1 MAPTNY
7 WFLLFP
13 ALSILYASITA
24 SRNSAIAALL
34 GWAFS
39 FGYFGLGM
47 WWIGNALLVEGND
60 YAWAWPLTVSVLP
73 AGLALYTALAGFV
86 IKRFTHLQTLPGFLG
101 FAAILSLSEFARG
114 HLFTGFPWN
123 LYGYSWAEFLEIAQL
138 ASLHNIYGLS
148 FITILWAALPG
159 YLFAGRA
166 SSPVTKTLVTALL
179 VAGFAGAYAYGHTR
193 LQNHP
198 TAFRDDISI
207 RLVQPNTPQEDKWN
221 RDLLQ
226 PNFEQLVSLSRS
238 DGTEAPTTY
247 IIWPET
253 ALNYMVMR
261 DPFNQEILRDALQSY
276 DGNAYLLAG
285 TMLRDPITEDYTN
298 SLLFFDQNANNTMAY
313 DKAHLVPF
321 GEYIPFQK
329 WIPLKPVAQFQG
341 LKSGPGPRHFST
353 PEGLTYS
360 PLVCYEIIFPSR
372 VTQRSATKPDF
383 IVNVTNDA
391 WYGDSPGPYQHFV
404 QARFRAIEEGVP
416 VIRAANTGISGVI
429 DSFGRPVYKT
439 RLFETNT
446 EDILLPIAK
455 KTAYPLQAFANI
467 AFLLLTGMLAAVAY
481 VRRH

>member
-13 ALSILYASITA
+13 ALSILYASIAA
-24 SRNSAIAALL
+24 SRNSGIAALL

-73 AGLALYTALAGFV
+73 AGLALYTALAGFF
-86 IKRFTHLQTLPGFLG
+86 IKRFINLQTLPGFLG
-101 FAAILSLSEFARG
+101 FAAILGLSEFARG
-114 HLFTGFPWN
+114 HLLTGFPWN

-138 ASLHNIYGLS
+138 ASLHNIYGLT
-148 FITILWAALPG
+148 FITILWAVLPG
-159 YLFAGRA
+159 YLFGGRG
-166 SSPVTKTLVTALL
+166 SSPLTKALTA
-179 VAGFAGAYAYGHTR
+179 AAMIASFAGAYVYGHTR
-193 LQNHP
+193 LQNNP
-198 TAFRDDISI
+198 TTFHENVSI

-238 DGTEAPTTY
+238 DGDEAATTY

-261 DPFNQEILRDALQSY
+261 DPFNQQILRDALQSY
-276 DGNAYLLAG
+276 ERKAYLLTG

-329 WIPLKPVAQFQG
+329 WIPLEPVARFQG

-353 PEGLTYS
+353 PEGLAYS
-360 PLVCYEIIFPSR
+360 PLVCYEIIFPGS
-372 VTQRSATKPDF
+372 VTQDGAPKPDF
-383 IVNVTNDA
+383 IINVTNDA
-391 WYGDSPGPYQHFV
+391 WYGVSPGPYQHFV

-455 KTAYPLQAFANI
+455 KTTYPLQAFANI
-467 AFLLLTGMLAAVAY
+467 AFLLLTGVLVAIAY
-481 VRRH
+481 VRRR